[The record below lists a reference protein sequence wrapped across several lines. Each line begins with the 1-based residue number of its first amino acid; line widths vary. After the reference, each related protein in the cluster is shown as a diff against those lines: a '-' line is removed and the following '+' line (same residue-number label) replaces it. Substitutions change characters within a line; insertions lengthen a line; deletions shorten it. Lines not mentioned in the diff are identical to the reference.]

1 MYGVHSRSRVTM
13 IHRQPA
19 TNLSHLLRI
28 FLLLIP
34 IVKLSSSCTNNERLQ
49 FYEKNYATR
58 DYGLEGSS
66 KNMALCRVT
75 SEFNGCQIRW
85 YKDGE
90 VIQETER
97 VFFADNGQ
105 TLLINVVQP
114 SDAGVYDCTVSND
127 MGTISRN
134 LTLETYV
141 EALQNPF
148 NLQWSSCQLQ
158 NTPLGGNVSAACKF
172 DVGTKADETLCDWYK
187 RNTSAPAGSDYEW
200 IAVWLI
206 EGLQSDDSYC
216 EESSNYPL
224 CGNLSLTEENQVI
237 FSCLNLYNLKPE
249 DYGEYSVVVKHR
261 FPTELKF
268 TLNELEEERIIRVKI
283 ICAVI
288 VSCVVVLLLTV
299 ILWQAVKTD
308 LKLLIKDNLGKK
320 SQNDG
325 KVYDAYISHAL
336 TDFDIKFVLCL
347 KNHLEER
354 GYKVFLPE
362 VHLTPGDCTI
372 EQIADALGKSR
383 RFIMVLSPKYI
394 DASYSAFEANSF
406 VANADRYKNEIISIL
421 FKSTEIETDNL
432 RTILKHIVKVSKVI
446 KWDKLPEDKD
456 TETMEQMMTVDGD
469 IYRQDSTDK
478 LQTQDKSSSKQ
489 LEKTFKSKV
498 FKQLLLGM
506 PPRPKTE
513 RTSLND
519 DSNDVTMTDIGNG
532 DLNNVV

>member
-320 SQNDG
+320 SQNEPSGG
-325 KVYDAYISHAL
+325 KGLQSL
-336 TDFDIKFVLCL
+336 SS
-347 KNHLEER
+347 R
-354 GYKVFLPE
+354 GAPN
-362 VHLTPGDCTI
+362 
-372 EQIADALGKSR
+372 SR
-383 RFIMVLSPKYI
+383 RLYNRADSRCTGKE
-394 DASYSAFEANSF
+394 SSF
-406 VANADRYKNEIISIL
+406 HHGPL
-421 FKSTEIETDNL
+421 T
-432 RTILKHIVKVSKVI
+432 
-446 KWDKLPEDKD
+446 
-456 TETMEQMMTVDGD
+456 
-469 IYRQDSTDK
+469 
-478 LQTQDKSSSKQ
+478 
-489 LEKTFKSKV
+489 
-498 FKQLLLGM
+498 
-506 PPRPKTE
+506 
-513 RTSLND
+513 
-519 DSNDVTMTDIGNG
+519 
-532 DLNNVV
+532 